1 MCLPQSYMMHR
12 MFPSPRLRNKCV
24 RSIQVSLRRHC
35 YCPIA
40 GECFF
45 HQRTGRKL
53 FVCERNIYIHPAAA
67 MGKAGC
73 EDAAAHPLDRQHIN
87 THPDIRMRYAFKSF
101 RGIRSSVHYLLPVQR
116 VKGNIH
122 ASV

>member
-1 MCLPQSYMMHR
+1 MPFR
-12 MFPSPRLRNKCV
+12 RNG
-24 RSIQVSLRRHC
+24 

-45 HQRTGRKL
+45 HQRTGGKL
-53 FVCERNIYIHPAAA
+53 FACERNIDIHPAAA

-87 THPDIRMRYAFKSF
+87 THPDIRMRYAFYRFGS
-101 RGIRSSVHYLLPVQR
+101 IRFNVHYLLPVQR

-122 ASV
+122 AFV